1 MNIAA
6 DRLKKIPPYLFVE
19 LRKQIQKAKAE
30 GLRPYIYSH
39 ALGFH
44 GHGAGVSLRARPGW
58 QKAPDADTV
67 RSQHPLHLNTVYAIE
82 FQILSNIPEWG
93 GQDIRW
99 GFEEDAAF
107 TENGCQFIDGH
118 QTEILLIK

>member
-1 MNIAA
+1 M
-6 DRLKKIPPYLFVE
+6 
-19 LRKQIQKAKAE
+19 QKGKAE

-44 GHGAGVSLRARPGW
+44 GHGAGTSLGARSSWEVP
-58 QKAPDADTV
+58 PEPTNV
-67 RSQHPLHLNTVYAIE
+67 RSKYTLHFNTVYAIE
-82 FQILSNIPEWG
+82 FQILTSIPEWG

-99 GFEEDAAF
+99 GFEEDGVF
-107 TENGCQFIDGH
+107 TEKGCHFIDGH